1 MGAVPSLKSR
11 LGVSDRSKPCLDL
24 DFSGHSVKQITNPHL
39 FLEDG
44 ENMFICCL
52 EGGGWICLGESKQL
66 QRREFLLGWVLLLFL
81 FLFLDNDL
89 SQWELL
95 IGYEETEDLGPE
107 VWDGGHVSMQ
117 LS

>member
-44 ENMFICCL
+44 EDMFICCL

-66 QRREFLLGWVLLLFL
+66 QRKEREFLLGWVFCG
-81 FLFLDNDL
+81 FFFVVFFFLDNAL
-89 SQWELL
+89 S
-95 IGYEETEDLGPE
+95 
-107 VWDGGHVSMQ
+107 
-117 LS
+117 